1 MGQSIDNELIE
12 LVRANPMAFVQKSTI
27 YAPEVPPII
36 SKKWLLVRYGYQQPS
51 GRMNYKVLYS
61 RILTSRVLD
70 ALGLTE
76 EEVRCRGFKDFD
88 AERSAL
94 LKNILQL

>member
-1 MGQSIDNELIE
+1 MTQHTDIE
-12 LVRANPMAFVQKSTI
+12 VIERTKANAAFFAKKDTNH
-27 YAPEVPPII
+27 APAPPII

-51 GRMNYKVLYS
+51 GRMNYRVLYS
-61 RILTSRVLD
+61 RILTARVLA
-70 ALGLTE
+70 ALDLTE
-76 EEVRCRGFKDFD
+76 QEVRCRGFKDFD